1 MFKFVIADVLDLYQI
16 YCLKVPINDWTF
28 VNSFELLEYSH
39 LNLSRF
45 FTVQLSMFLAVLF
58 VNSSFILS
66 DAQLFVNNFFLFIFR
81 RFISNSATNF
91 DILSY
96 HYLFVNNFLSAFSS
110 SELYNSMC
118 LTNQPVHN
126 SMPYHPCQH
135 FFTFISL
142 SFSKTKRRGWDS
154 NPRALSDKRFSRPPR
169 YDHFDTSPY

>member
-66 DAQLFVNNFFLFIFR
+66 DTQLFVNNFFLFIFR
-81 RFISNSATNF
+81 RFVQTQQRTF
-91 DILSY
+91 DMLPY
-96 HYLFVNNFLSAFSS
+96 LQLFVNNFLFAV
-110 SELYNSMC
+110 
-118 LTNQPVHN
+118 QP
-126 SMPYHPCQH
+126 
-135 FFTFISL
+135 
-142 SFSKTKRRGWDS
+142 
-154 NPRALSDKRFSRPPR
+154 
-169 YDHFDTSPY
+169 